1 LLREVITSIAAIV
14 LMIPPIHVPEVTQV
28 AEASEAPEAQVSPPP
43 PQPSPPAPKPV
54 QVKPKPL
61 EHHSVREQ
69 IMVVFGPA
77 GTKAVKVFW
86 CESCHR
92 PDARNGQY
100 RGVAQLGARE
110 RARFGHGPDSLTQ
123 IRAAYEYFKIS
134 HWGPWK
140 ACL

>member
-1 LLREVITSIAAIV
+1 MLREVITSIAAIV
-14 LMIPPIHVPEVTQV
+14 LFVSPT
-28 AEASEAPEAQVSPPP
+28 SEAPRATEPVKAVETQSPLTQPP
-43 PQPSPPAPKPV
+43 PPAPKAV
-54 QVKPKPL
+54 QVKPKSL
-61 EHHSVREQ
+61 EHRSVREQ
-69 IMVVFGPA
+69 IMAVFGPA
-77 GTKAVKVFW
+77 GPKAVKVFW
-86 CESCHR
+86 CESRHR

-100 RGVAQLGARE
+100 RGVAQLGSRE

>member
-1 LLREVITSIAAIV
+1 LLREVISSIAAIV
-14 LMIPPIHVPEVTQV
+14 LFVSPT
-28 AEASEAPEAQVSPPP
+28 SEALKVTEPVKAVETQALV
-43 PQPSPPAPKPV
+43 PQPPPPAPKPV

-61 EHHSVREQ
+61 ERLSVREQ
-69 IMVVFGPA
+69 IMAVFGPA
-77 GTKAVKVFW
+77 GPKAVKVFW
-86 CESCHR
+86 CESRHR

-100 RGVAQLGARE
+100 RGVAQMGVRE

-134 HWGPWK
+134 HWRPWK